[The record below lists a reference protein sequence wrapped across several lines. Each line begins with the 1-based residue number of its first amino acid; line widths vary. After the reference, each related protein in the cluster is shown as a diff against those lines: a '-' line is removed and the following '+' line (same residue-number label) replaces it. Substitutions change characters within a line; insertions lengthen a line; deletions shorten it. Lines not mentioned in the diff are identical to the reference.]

1 MQNKNWPY
9 LSRADIQH
17 TLYTYSTRCNVVYSL
32 LKLCVVCQ
40 IDKDMAILVA
50 LNVKITIKN

>member
-40 IDKDMAILVA
+40 IDKD
-50 LNVKITIKN
+50 NYGNFSCIKCENNN